1 VRAEAVAREAGEEE
15 AEGVGWVE
23 AMVVGMTATA
33 AAGVAAAAGAAGTVE
48 EERVEGEEAAWVEA
62 TVGGEEAAW
71 VEATVEGEEAAWVE
85 ATVEG
90 EEAAWVEATVE
101 EARAGEE
108 RVEEEGAAWGAAAMI
123 SPRTPAPCPA
133 IGQLHTMSKRVRV
146 RLHIRLRKACMPNL
160 SESRLTGAPPYRPE
174 PYRRASFEKGR
185 TYARLRS
192 SHQVVPRR

>member
-1 VRAEAVAREAGEEE
+1 MGFCSHTEPGHPAAPADAEPRRFSFAV
-15 AEGVGWVE
+15 V
-23 AMVVGMTATA
+23 
-33 AAGVAAAAGAAGTVE
+33 
-48 EERVEGEEAAWVEA
+48 
-62 TVGGEEAAW
+62 
-71 VEATVEGEEAAWVE
+71 
-85 ATVEG
+85 
-90 EEAAWVEATVE
+90 
-101 EARAGEE
+101 ARAGEE

-192 SHQVVPRR
+192 SHQLPKALGHDPRFRRERSIFTFAPEKWTCLCSLWWGFGVWWVHNTCILSGVCSTIHCYL